1 MASCELDYRL
11 SSNMESMEYDGG
23 ESSEDEA
30 RLSIVEGS
38 EAGGHHPPR
47 KFIRSSGK
55 TEVET

>member
-47 KFIRSSGK
+47 KFIR
-55 TEVET
+55 